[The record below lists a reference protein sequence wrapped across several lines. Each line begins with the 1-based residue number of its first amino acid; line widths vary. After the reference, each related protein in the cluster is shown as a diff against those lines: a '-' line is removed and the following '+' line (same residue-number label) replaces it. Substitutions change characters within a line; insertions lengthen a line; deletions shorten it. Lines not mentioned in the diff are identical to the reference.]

1 MAEILT
7 LKYHLQLKIKKD
19 VEQRSGLS
27 GLEFQRGESNSQ
39 REKKINIW

>member
-7 LKYHLQLKIKKD
+7 LKYDLQLKIKKN
-19 VEQRSGLS
+19 VECSGLS

-39 REKKINIW
+39 RERKINIW